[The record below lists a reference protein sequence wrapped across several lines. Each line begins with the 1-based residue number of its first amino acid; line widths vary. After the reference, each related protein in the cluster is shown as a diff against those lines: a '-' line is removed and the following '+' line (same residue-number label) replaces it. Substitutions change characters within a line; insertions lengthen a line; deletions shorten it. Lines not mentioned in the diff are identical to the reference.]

1 MRPELNAWRLFF
13 RLADFLKNLAAFNT
27 YMSLNQN
34 YREILSA
41 LKDGELQAS
50 DMELALA
57 MLGDKEGR
65 ATFSA
70 YERIGAA
77 LRETPSPELSD
88 DFSTR
93 LRARLALELPHPR
106 TGSDSAE
113 SAPPLLS
120 PMASGPV
127 PRKA

>member
-1 MRPELNAWRLFF
+1 
-13 RLADFLKNLAAFNT
+13 
-27 YMSLNQN
+27 MSLNQN

-77 LRETPSPELSD
+77 LREAPSPELSD

-93 LRARLALELPHPR
+93 LHSRLALELPHPR
-106 TGSDSAE
+106 TGGE
-113 SAPPLLS
+113 SSESEPHLLS